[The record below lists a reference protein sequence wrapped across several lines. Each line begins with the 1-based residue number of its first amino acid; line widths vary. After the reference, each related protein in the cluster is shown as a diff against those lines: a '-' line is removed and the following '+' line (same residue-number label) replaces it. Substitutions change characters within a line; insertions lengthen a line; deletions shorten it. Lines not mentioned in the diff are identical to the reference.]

1 MIPTKVVA
9 LESKEISRIFVFYLI
24 QQFRVLIRDWQFPD
38 EHDYGLAGGKEFIQ
52 KRLKVC
58 L

>member
-1 MIPTKVVA
+1 MIPILVAA
-9 LESKEISRIFVFYLI
+9 LESKETRNFVFSLI

-38 EHDYGLAGGKEFIQ
+38 EHDYGMLGGKEFIQ